1 MNSQN
6 DGGWGLPALRKKKG
20 VTEGLERTKGENL
33 SHGMTE
39 GEPPALEGRRVKEEG
54 RRHPT
59 L

>member
-6 DGGWGLPALRKKKG
+6 DGRRKLPALRKTKG

-33 SHGMTE
+33 SLGMTE
-39 GEPPALEGRRVKEEG
+39 GEPPALKGRRVKEEG